1 MSYSNKYLAPLAPV
15 AKHSLDGA
23 HAIAN
28 STFTVVEQATAL
40 NLQTA
45 RSTLEHGLSRV
56 RALSEAKE
64 PQELWALGGAL
75 SQPGIEQA
83 IAWSRGL
90 YDIVSRTQHEIGRRS
105 ETLISD
111 FTRSL
116 SDLLDDFA
124 KNAPTG
130 SQHGIAAVKSA
141 LSATRSTL
149 DNISN
154 TSRKVAELADANVAA
169 AGAAIKSAS
178 SQQFSRAASKAA

>member
-1 MSYSNKYLAPLAPV
+1 MSYSNKYLGTL

-28 STFTVVEQATAL
+28 STFTAVEQAAAL

-64 PQELWALGGAL
+64 PQEVWALGGAV

-90 YDIVSRTQHEIGRRS
+90 YDIVSRTQHEIGQRG
-105 ETLISD
+105 EALIGE

-116 SDLLDDFA
+116 SDFLDDFA

-141 LSATRSTL
+141 LSPTRSTL

-178 SQQFSRAASKAA
+178 SKQSSHAASKAA